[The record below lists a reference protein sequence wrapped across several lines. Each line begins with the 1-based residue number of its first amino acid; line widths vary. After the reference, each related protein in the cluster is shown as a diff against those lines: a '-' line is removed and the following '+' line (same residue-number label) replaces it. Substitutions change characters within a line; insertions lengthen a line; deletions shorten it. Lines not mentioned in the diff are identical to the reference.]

1 MQPIYLNKEVDKTGV
16 ELEILHVEKIANSPV
31 YTFFIRHMAELIDSG
46 FAMARTSWN
55 DDECGAI
62 YAEENGV
69 IVGAIIYSRAYLH
82 KNCLWIE
89 LSAVRDDC
97 RKRGIYSVLH
107 NYFEMLAKKMNCD
120 SISSKVHKNNLVR
133 LSSAEKVGMNIA
145 FYQMV
150 KMI

>member
-1 MQPIYLNKEVDKTGV
+1 MQLIYLNKEVDKTGAS
-16 ELEILHVEKIANSPV
+16 LEIIHVEKIASSPV

-46 FAMARTSWN
+46 FAMARTTWKDN
-55 DDECGAI
+55 ECGAI

-69 IVGAIIYSRAYLH
+69 IVGAIIYSREYLD

-89 LSAVRDDC
+89 LSAVRNDC
-97 RKRGIYSVLH
+97 RKRGIYSILH

-120 SISSKVHKNNLVR
+120 SISSKVHKNNVVR